1 MSYVSAQRASKF
13 IRAMPWAVLVLTR
26 WAETQSEEQE

>member
-1 MSYVSAQRASKF
+1 MSYVSAQRASRF
-13 IRAMPWAVLVLTR
+13 TRALPLAVLVQAR